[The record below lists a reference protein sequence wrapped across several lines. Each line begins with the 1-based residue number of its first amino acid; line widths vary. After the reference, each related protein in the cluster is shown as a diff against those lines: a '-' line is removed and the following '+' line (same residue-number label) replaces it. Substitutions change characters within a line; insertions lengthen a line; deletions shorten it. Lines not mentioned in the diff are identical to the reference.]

1 MKKVYICSPCRG
13 DYENN
18 IQRAKEYSRAAVEK
32 GVIPVTPHI
41 YLTQFMDDNV
51 PEERE
56 LALKIGSELVLGCS
70 ELWAFGI
77 DHPSAGMAAE
87 IELAK
92 AHGIPVRNGFE
103 AISELKPDE
112 ELENSEEDKPDIGS
126 VTLHLPA
133 FRAMAVCNQHLD
145 HGPISIELDGSVI
158 LELADRPDLRSG
170 RPHRDRRLNAVTKY
184 DPRKNAEG
192 YNDPTP
198 YAAEKHMMAQIR
210 GKQARVAGG
219 YFENIISASCDY
231 YLSRGLAKI
240 EKTPEPMKPLGAKN
254 RKGQFLACYTKQAQP
269 DYGGTLKGGRSIYF
283 EAKHTDDERIE
294 QRRLTQEQQ
303 DDLEAHHKLGAI
315 AFVLVSVSLTDFY
328 RVPWPVWRDMAEI
341 YGRKYMTHAELS
353 RYEVPATAG
362 FIKFLHGIESETL
375 GKEDAHDPTP

>member
-112 ELENSEEDKPDIGS
+112 GPESGEEDDPNIGS
-126 VTLHLPA
+126 VTIHLPA
-133 FRAMAVCNQHLD
+133 RGGSIHVHLD
-145 HGPISIELDGSVI
+145 GATI
-158 LELADRPDLRSG
+158 LALADRLIS
-170 RPHRDRRLNAVTKY
+170 
-184 DPRKNAEG
+184 DPGVHIE
-192 YNDPTP
+192 
-198 YAAEKHMMAQIR
+198 I
-210 GKQARVAGG
+210 GG
-219 YFENIISASCDY
+219 
-231 YLSRGLAKI
+231 
-240 EKTPEPMKPLGAKN
+240 
-254 RKGQFLACYTKQAQP
+254 
-269 DYGGTLKGGRSIYF
+269 
-283 EAKHTDDERIE
+283 
-294 QRRLTQEQQ
+294 
-303 DDLEAHHKLGAI
+303 
-315 AFVLVSVSLTDFY
+315 
-328 RVPWPVWRDMAEI
+328 
-341 YGRKYMTHAELS
+341 
-353 RYEVPATAG
+353 
-362 FIKFLHGIESETL
+362 
-375 GKEDAHDPTP
+375 

>member
-1 MKKVYICSPCRG
+1 MIEIRETTLREANAYVEELHRHHGKVVGHKWSLAAYKDGRLCGVAIVGRPTGRYLDNGSTLEVTRLCTDGTRNACSALYAACAR
-13 DYENN
+13 
-18 IQRAKEYSRAAVEK
+18 RAKREGYAKIITFILQSEPGTSLRAAGWTLE
-32 GVIPVTPHI
+32 
-41 YLTQFMDDNV
+41 
-51 PEERE
+51 
-56 LALKIGSELVLGCS
+56 A
-70 ELWAFGI
+70 
-77 DHPSAGMAAE
+77 
-87 IELAK
+87 AK
-92 AHGIPVRNGFE
+92 AGKPRWNKERYATKPVQLSLFP
-103 AISELKPDE
+103 SKQP
-112 ELENSEEDKPDIGS
+112 
-126 VTLHLPA
+126 PA
-133 FRAMAVCNQHLD
+133 EYKQ
-145 HGPISIELDGSVI
+145 
-158 LELADRPDLRSG
+158 
-170 RPHRDRRLNAVTKY
+170 HRDRRLNAVTKY

-362 FIKFLHGIESETL
+362 FIKFLHGIESEVP
-375 GKEDAHDPTP
+375 GKEATT

>member
-1 MKKVYICSPCRG
+1 MIEIRETTLREANAYVEELHRHHGKVVGHKWSLAAYKDGRLCGVAIVGRPTGRYLDNGSTLEVTRLCTDGTRNACSALYAACARRAKREGYAKIITFILQSEPGTSLKVYICSPCRG

-77 DHPSAGMAAE
+77 DRPSAGMAAE

-92 AHGIPVRNGFE
+92 AHGIPIRNGFE

-158 LELADRPDLRSG
+158 LELADRLIS
-170 RPHRDRRLNAVTKY
+170 
-184 DPRKNAEG
+184 DPGAHIE
-192 YNDPTP
+192 
-198 YAAEKHMMAQIR
+198 I
-210 GKQARVAGG
+210 GG
-219 YFENIISASCDY
+219 
-231 YLSRGLAKI
+231 
-240 EKTPEPMKPLGAKN
+240 
-254 RKGQFLACYTKQAQP
+254 
-269 DYGGTLKGGRSIYF
+269 
-283 EAKHTDDERIE
+283 
-294 QRRLTQEQQ
+294 
-303 DDLEAHHKLGAI
+303 
-315 AFVLVSVSLTDFY
+315 
-328 RVPWPVWRDMAEI
+328 
-341 YGRKYMTHAELS
+341 
-353 RYEVPATAG
+353 
-362 FIKFLHGIESETL
+362 
-375 GKEDAHDPTP
+375 

>member
-103 AISELKPDE
+103 KNITLNGATLFWFSILNLAKFDYIS
-112 ELENSEEDKPDIGS
+112 N
-126 VTLHLPA
+126 
-133 FRAMAVCNQHLD
+133 
-145 HGPISIELDGSVI
+145 
-158 LELADRPDLRSG
+158 LADFQ
-170 RPHRDRRLNAVTKY
+170 AF
-184 DPRKNAEG
+184 
-192 YNDPTP
+192 YN
-198 YAAEKHMMAQIR
+198 I
-210 GKQARVAGG
+210 
-219 YFENIISASCDY
+219 
-231 YLSRGLAKI
+231 
-240 EKTPEPMKPLGAKN
+240 LG
-254 RKGQFLACYTKQAQP
+254 
-269 DYGGTLKGGRSIYF
+269 I
-283 EAKHTDDERIE
+283 
-294 QRRLTQEQQ
+294 
-303 DDLEAHHKLGAI
+303 
-315 AFVLVSVSLTDFY
+315 
-328 RVPWPVWRDMAEI
+328 
-341 YGRKYMTHAELS
+341 
-353 RYEVPATAG
+353 
-362 FIKFLHGIESETL
+362 FIG
-375 GKEDAHDPTP
+375 

>member
-92 AHGIPVRNGFE
+92 AHGIPVR
-103 AISELKPDE
+103 
-112 ELENSEEDKPDIGS
+112 S

-145 HGPISIELDGSVI
+145 HGPLSIELDGSVI
-158 LELADRPDLRSG
+158 LELADRLIS
-170 RPHRDRRLNAVTKY
+170 
-184 DPRKNAEG
+184 DPGVHIE
-192 YNDPTP
+192 
-198 YAAEKHMMAQIR
+198 I
-210 GKQARVAGG
+210 GG
-219 YFENIISASCDY
+219 
-231 YLSRGLAKI
+231 
-240 EKTPEPMKPLGAKN
+240 
-254 RKGQFLACYTKQAQP
+254 
-269 DYGGTLKGGRSIYF
+269 
-283 EAKHTDDERIE
+283 
-294 QRRLTQEQQ
+294 
-303 DDLEAHHKLGAI
+303 
-315 AFVLVSVSLTDFY
+315 
-328 RVPWPVWRDMAEI
+328 
-341 YGRKYMTHAELS
+341 
-353 RYEVPATAG
+353 
-362 FIKFLHGIESETL
+362 
-375 GKEDAHDPTP
+375 